1 MTQSQE
7 NNLPATARGQ
17 TSTTAVDWHFK
28 VKDIEYNISLT
39 KNYCL
44 TVSMQKIS

>member
-7 NNLPATARGQ
+7 NNLPTTARGR
-17 TSTTAVDWHFK
+17 TSTTAVDWYFK
-28 VKDIEYNISLT
+28 AKVIEYNVSLT